1 MSNATHNRKAI
12 KKFRDELKLLTD
24 DIEEVDKRCLNKAVN
39 LGLKKVKM
47 LTNVGQYTNPVEFYT
62 RKGVHVVFNT
72 SATRV
77 GGLMRKGWRATPAIK
92 KKGGGVQKFL
102 VNNVDYSAYVND
114 GHVIR
119 NKKGG
124 PVKGFVKGQHMLE
137 KTVKYIDKQLEK
149 EFNSEIDRIKR
160 EHDC

>member
-1 MSNATHNRKAI
+1 MSNYAYNRESI
-12 KKFRDELKLLTD
+12 RRFRDELRILMG

-39 LGLKKVKM
+39 LGVKKVKE
-47 LTNVGQYTNPVEFYT
+47 LTNVGEHKNPVEFYT
-62 RKGVHVVFNT
+62 RSGIHVVFNT
-72 SATRV
+72 SITRV
-77 GGLMRKGWRATPAIK
+77 GGTMRKGWRATPAIK

-102 VNNVDYSAYVND
+102 VNNVEYAAYVND

-124 PVKGFVKGQHMLE
+124 PVKGFVKGQYMLE
-137 KTVKYIDKQLEK
+137 KTVKYIDKELVK
-149 EFNSEIDRIKR
+149 AFNEEIDRIKR

>member
-1 MSNATHNRKAI
+1 MSNYAYNRESI
-12 KKFRDELKLLTD
+12 RRFRDELRILMG

-39 LGLKKVKM
+39 LGVKKVKQ
-47 LTNVGQYTNPVEFYT
+47 LTNVGEHKNPVEFYT
-62 RKGVHVVFNT
+62 RDGKKVLFTTGVT
-72 SATRV
+72 KV
-77 GGLMRKGWRATPAIK
+77 GGLMRKSWRATPAIK

-102 VNNVDYSAYVND
+102 VNSAYYSAYVND

-137 KTVKYIDKQLEK
+137 KTIKYVDKQLVET
-149 EFNSEIDRIKR
+149 FNEEIDRIKSK
-160 EHDC
+160 HDC

>member
-1 MSNATHNRKAI
+1 MG
-12 KKFRDELKLLTD
+12 

-39 LGLKKVKM
+39 LGTRKVKE
-47 LTNVGQYTNPVEFYT
+47 LTNVGEHTNPVDFYT
-62 RKGVHVVFNT
+62 RSGVHVVFNASVT
-72 SATRV
+72 KV
-77 GGLMRKGWRATPAIK
+77 GGTMRKGWRATPAIK

-102 VNNVDYSAYVND
+102 VNNVYYASYVND

-137 KTVKYIDKQLEK
+137 KTVKYVDKQLVK
-149 EFNSEIDRIKR
+149 AFNEEIDRIKS

>member
-1 MSNATHNRKAI
+1 MSNASHNRKAI

-24 DIEEVDKRCLNKAVN
+24 DIEEVDKKCLNKAVN

-62 RKGVHVVFNT
+62 RSGVHVVFNT
-72 SATRV
+72 SVTHV
-77 GGLMRKGWRATPAIK
+77 GGLMRKGWKSPPATK
-92 KKGGGVQKFL
+92 KKGVGVQKFL
-102 VNNVDYSAYVND
+102 VNNVEYAAYVND

-137 KTVKYIDKQLEK
+137 KTVKYVDKQLEK
-149 EFNSEIDRIKR
+149 AFNEEIDRIKR